1 MHGDVLPA
9 GIVGNPIERRGESW
23 RSETTTMAAGQPDEG
38 TASVACGPG
47 TRALFRPEGEFWTI
61 AFGSEVCW
69 LRDSAGLRYLAVLLG
84 RPGVKVLAADVILL
98 AGRADRALSD
108 RERARVRITH
118 AIRTTMRRLA
128 LHHAA
133 LSEHLRAT
141 VSTGTYC
148 AYRPD
153 PRRPVEWELGT

>member
-1 MHGDVLPA
+1 M
-9 GIVGNPIERRGESW
+9 IGNPIERRGESW

-38 TASVACGPG
+38 TATVACGPR

-61 AFGSEVCW
+61 AFGSEVCR

-84 RPGVKVLAADVILL
+84 RPGVKVLAAD
-98 AGRADRALSD
+98 
-108 RERARVRITH
+108 

-128 LHHAA
+128 LHHAE

>member
-1 MHGDVLPA
+1 METSVHG
-9 GIVGNPIERRGESW
+9 
-23 RSETTTMAAGQPDEG
+23 TQ
-38 TASVACGPG
+38 
-47 TRALFRPEGEFWTI
+47 ALFRPEGEYWTI
-61 AFGSEVCW
+61 AFGSEVCR

-84 RPGVKVLAADVILL
+84 RPGVKVLATDLVRL
-98 AGRADRALSD
+98 AGRLSADRALDD

-128 LHHAA
+128 PHHAA

-148 AYRPD
+148 AYLPD
-153 PRRPVEWELGT
+153 PRRPIEWELGP

>member
-1 MHGDVLPA
+1 MRRWMGARDVLLA
-9 GIVGNPIERRGESW
+9 GMVGNPIERRGESW
-23 RSETTTMAAGQPDEG
+23 RSETTAMAAGQPDEG
-38 TASVACGPG
+38 TARGACGPG
-47 TRALFRPEGEFWTI
+47 TRAVLRLEGDFWTI
-61 AFGSEVCW
+61 AFGAELCR

-84 RPGVKVLAADVILL
+84 RPGVKVLAADLVLL

-128 LHHAA
+128 LHNTA

-148 AYRPD
+148 AYLPD
-153 PRRPVEWELGT
+153 PRRPV

>member
-1 MHGDVLPA
+1 VHGDVLPA

-23 RSETTTMAAGQPDEG
+23 RSETTTMAAGQPDDG
-38 TASVACGPG
+38 TASVACGPR

-61 AFGSEVCW
+61 AFGSEVCR

-84 RPGVKVLAADVILL
+84 RPGVKVLAADVVVL
-98 AGRADRALSD
+98 AGRADRALTD

-128 LHHAA
+128 RHHAA

-148 AYRPD
+148 AYQPD

>member
-1 MHGDVLPA
+1 MKIRHL
-9 GIVGNPIERRGESW
+9 
-23 RSETTTMAAGQPDEG
+23 
-38 TASVACGPG
+38 
-47 TRALFRPEGEFWTI
+47 
-61 AFGSEVCW
+61 
-69 LRDSAGLRYLAVLLG
+69 LAVFACVAAVSPLASAETLPLETFFKKPQFTNFQVSPNG
-84 RPGVKVLAADVILL
+84 KELAALT
-98 AGRADRALSD
+98 D

-153 PRRPVEWELGT
+153 PRRPVEWEL